1 MQKSYYEVDV
11 EGSFD
16 LIKGFVLGFIEGR
29 QIEGE
34 AIFGEEHH
42 VENEE
47 KFGQLLRLMG
57 VKGNEV
63 RVIICSGLH
72 DLLSEALNKRKEEIH
87 IKISNVREIAGA
99 SFDFSYKAFAETFG
113 KELKKTFGNLPEGLG
128 MEPGYEPKETLN
140 PDAKG
145 VEAYAPLHHYEIKA
159 KGRITG
165 SIRQVIDFYGQVEHN
180 QFVELGPIKIQY
192 KE

>member
-1 MQKSYYEVDV
+1 MLSSYYEVDV

-16 LIKGFVLGFIEGR
+16 LVKGFVLGFIEGR

-34 AIFGEEHH
+34 AIFGREHH

-57 VKGNEV
+57 VKGKTV
-63 RVIICSGLH
+63 RVIISCALH
-72 DLLSEALNKRKEEIH
+72 DLLEAALSRRKEEID
-87 IKISNVREIAGA
+87 IEIKNVRKISGA
-99 SFDFSYKAFAETFG
+99 SFEFEYKAFGETFG
-113 KELKKTFGNLPEGLG
+113 KELRETFGNLPQGLT
-128 MEPGYEPKETLN
+128 MEPGYEPKEILN

-145 VEAYAPLHHYEIKA
+145 VEAYAPLHHYEIRA
-159 KGRITG
+159 RGRVSG
-165 SIRQVIDFYGQVEHN
+165 SIREIIDFYGRVEHN
-180 QFVELGPIKIQY
+180 KLIELEPIKISY